1 MSPVMSLSKQGQ
13 STYKCICEPHGK
25 QTIIIL
31 VFVFQL
37 ISDAGYQGEITSVST
52 ACHQIEVFSR
62 VLKTSVCSFLEE
74 GEQTID
80 NNLPEFSKMVCY
92 GQHTYLYAQ
101 CLLNHV
107 AQNKDRGNKL
117 TRLSQELQRRAVE
130 SGHEVTEITLS
141 LSGAAAYPR
150 ANSALSSMLG
160 KNCLT
165 PGDITV
171 VSSYRR

>member
-1 MSPVMSLSKQGQ
+1 M
-13 STYKCICEPHGK
+13 
-25 QTIIIL
+25 L

-80 NNLPEFSKMVCY
+80 NNLPEFSVSLCHEVHFMSIRVCTRLNIHLLLLLFDPFCEQKMVCY

-130 SGHEVTEITLS
+130 RYGNLS
-141 LSGAAAYPR
+141 F
-150 ANSALSSMLG
+150 
-160 KNCLT
+160 
-165 PGDITV
+165 
-171 VSSYRR
+171 

>member
-1 MSPVMSLSKQGQ
+1 M
-13 STYKCICEPHGK
+13 
-25 QTIIIL
+25 
-31 VFVFQL
+31 
-37 ISDAGYQGEITSVST
+37 ST

-80 NNLPEFSKMVCY
+80 SNLPEFSVSLFPEVHFMRVRVCTRLNISSHAFVIPFCEQKMVCY

-130 SGHEVTEITLS
+130 RYGNFSF
-141 LSGAAAYPR
+141 
-150 ANSALSSMLG
+150 
-160 KNCLT
+160 
-165 PGDITV
+165 
-171 VSSYRR
+171 